1 MVENIQ
7 ATQVHF
13 QIKKSSALLSPFS
26 SNDNILYGSVTTPPT
41 TSSSIVYA
49 LSGEEKAYH
58 RLGAW
63 QRPFR
68 AYIIR
73 ATALGHAPSFSIKPT
88 GIVSPQLST
97 KNTWNT
103 PIFDLTGRR
112 ISTPKSGQ
120 ILIEGGRKVMH

>member
-1 MVENIQ
+1 MCISKPVKVAVPAFTQDEN
-7 ATQVHF
+7 V
-13 QIKKSSALLSPFS
+13 LS
-26 SNDNILYGSVTTPPT
+26 GSVTTPPLA
-41 TSSSIVYA
+41 TSAIVYA
-49 LSGEEKAYH
+49 LSGEDKAYY
-58 RLGAW
+58 RLTTR